1 MQYKTYLEIRTKVEK
16 DLDLE
21 DELFIQDEEL
31 LAYCNEAIDEAEA
44 EIHTIYEDY
53 FLTYDNISLVNG
65 QEEYDLPSD
74 IYANK
79 IRGIVYSDGAT
90 IYNVPKLKHS
100 DKFQLIELSNQYST
114 TDFYKYM
121 VINRSA
127 GVNPKLLLVPTSR
140 EDGANR
146 LKIWYLRNANRMVDD
161 TSICDIP
168 EFSQFVIQYMKV
180 RCYEKEGH
188 PNIAIATQALEMQ
201 RRQMIATLSNMIPDG
216 DTEIQKDLSI
226 YDDMS

>member
-1 MQYKTYLEIRTKVEK
+1 MQYKTYLEIRTKVEE
-16 DLDLE
+16 DLDLQ
-21 DELFIQDEEL
+21 DELFIQDSEL
-31 LAYCNEAIDEAEA
+31 LGYCNEAIDEAEA

-53 FLTYDNISLVNG
+53 FLTYDYISLVNG
-65 QEEYDLPSD
+65 QEEYDLPSN

-100 DKFQLIELSNQYST
+100 DMFQLIELSNQYST

-121 VINRSA
+121 IVNRA
-127 GVNPKLLLVPTSR
+127 EGLNPKMLLVPNSR
-140 EDGANR
+140 EDGTNR

-168 EFSQFVIQYMKV
+168 EFSQFVVKYMKV
-180 RCYEKEGH
+180 ECYKKEGH
-188 PNIAIATQALEMQ
+188 PNIAIATQDLEMQ